1 MKHYITQIDLTP
13 KVVKEKKITDT
24 YSLHRLVYDQFDL
37 TDSCEEGQ
45 RQAPLWTMTNGD
57 VVKKLIILSSIEP
70 RIVDCDD
77 VMQARS
83 VKEMPEELL
92 DHSDYLFK
100 VTVNPVLVTK
110 SNEKRKVIP
119 IKDVTEIKK
128 WFVNKCLKNGM
139 EVNSNSLDLIS
150 QKADIFKANNIKNV
164 INKCVLQG
172 QLKVI
177 DQEKFRYAIFNGIG
191 RSKTFGCGLMQVL
204 PIL

>member
-13 KVVKEKKITDT
+13 NVVKEQKITDT
-24 YSLHRLVYDQFDL
+24 YSLHRVVYDQFDL
-37 TDSCEEGQ
+37 TGSCEEGQ
-45 RQAPLWTMTNGD
+45 RQAPLWTVSNGD

-70 RIVDCDD
+70 RNVESEA

-83 VKEMPEELL
+83 VKEMPEDLL
-92 DHSDYLFK
+92 EHSDYLFK
-100 VTVNPVLVTK
+100 ITVNPVLVRR
-110 SNEKRKVIP
+110 NEKLKVIP

-139 EVNSNSLDLIS
+139 EVNCSSLDLIS
-150 QKADIFKANNIKNV
+150 KKADIFKANNIKNV
-164 INKCVLQG
+164 INKCVVKG

-177 DQEKFRYAIFNGIG
+177 DPEKFRYAIFNGIG

>member
-13 KVVKEKKITDT
+13 NVVKEQKITDT
-24 YSLHRLVYDQFDL
+24 YSLHRVVYDQFDL
-37 TDSCEEGQ
+37 TGSCEEVQ
-45 RQAPLWTMTNGD
+45 RQAPLWTVSNGD

-70 RIVDCDD
+70 RNVESEA

-83 VKEMPEELL
+83 VKEMPEDLL

-100 VTVNPVLVTK
+100 ITVNPVLVRR
-110 SNEKRKVIP
+110 NEKLKVIP

-139 EVNSNSLDLIS
+139 EVNCSSLDLIS
-150 QKADIFKANNIKNV
+150 KKADIFKANNIKNV
-164 INKCVLQG
+164 INKCVVQG

-177 DQEKFRYAIFNGIG
+177 DPEKFRYAIFNGIG

>member
-13 KVVKEKKITDT
+13 NVVKEQKITDT
-24 YSLHRLVYDQFDL
+24 YSLHRVVYDQFDL
-37 TDSCEEGQ
+37 TGSCEEGQ
-45 RQAPLWTMTNGD
+45 RQAPLWTVSNGD

-70 RIVDCDD
+70 RNVESEA

-83 VKEMPEELL
+83 VKEMPEDLL
-92 DHSDYLFK
+92 EHSDYLFK
-100 VTVNPVLVTK
+100 ITVNPVLVRRNK
-110 SNEKRKVIP
+110 KLKVIP

-139 EVNSNSLDLIS
+139 EVNCSSLDLIS
-150 QKADIFKANNIKNV
+150 KKADIFKANNIKNV
-164 INKCVLQG
+164 INKCVVQG

-177 DQEKFRYAIFNGIG
+177 DPEKFRYAIFNGIG

>member
-13 KVVKEKKITDT
+13 NVVKEQKITDT
-24 YSLHRLVYDQFDL
+24 YSLHRVVYDQFDL
-37 TDSCEEGQ
+37 TGSCEEGQ
-45 RQAPLWTMTNGD
+45 RQAPLWTVSNGD

-70 RIVDCDD
+70 RNVESEA

-83 VKEMPEELL
+83 VKEMPEDLL
-92 DHSDYLFK
+92 EHSDYLFK
-100 VTVNPVLVTK
+100 ITVNPVLVRR
-110 SNEKRKVIP
+110 NEKLKVIP

-139 EVNSNSLDLIS
+139 EVNCSSLDLIS
-150 QKADIFKANNIKNV
+150 KKADIFKANNIKNV
-164 INKCVLQG
+164 INKCVVQG

-177 DQEKFRYAIFNGIG
+177 DPEKFRYEIFNGIG

-204 PIL
+204 PYL

>member
-13 KVVKEKKITDT
+13 NVVKEQKITDT
-24 YSLHRLVYDQFDL
+24 YSLHRVVYDQFDL
-37 TDSCEEGQ
+37 TGSCEEGQ
-45 RQAPLWTMTNGD
+45 RQAPLWTVSNGD

-70 RIVDCDD
+70 RNVESEA

-83 VKEMPEELL
+83 VKEMPEDLL
-92 DHSDYLFK
+92 EHSDYLFK
-100 VTVNPVLVTK
+100 ITVNPVLVRR
-110 SNEKRKVIP
+110 NEKLKVIP

-128 WFVNKCLKNGM
+128 WFVNKCLKNRM
-139 EVNSNSLDLIS
+139 EFNCSSLDLIAK
-150 QKADIFKANNIKNV
+150 KADIFKANNNKNV
-164 INKCVLQG
+164 INKCVVQG

-177 DQEKFRYAIFNGIG
+177 DPEKFRYAIFNGIG

>member
-13 KVVKEKKITDT
+13 NVVKEQKITDT
-24 YSLHRLVYDQFDL
+24 YSLHRVVYDQFDL
-37 TDSCEEGQ
+37 TGSCEEGQ
-45 RQAPLWTMTNGD
+45 RQAPLWTVSNGD

-70 RIVDCDD
+70 RNVESEA

-83 VKEMPEELL
+83 VKEMPEDLL
-92 DHSDYLFK
+92 EHSDYLFK
-100 VTVNPVLVTK
+100 ITVNPVLVRR
-110 SNEKRKVIP
+110 NEKLKVIP

-139 EVNSNSLDLIS
+139 EVNCSSLDLIS
-150 QKADIFKANNIKNV
+150 KKADIFKANNIKNV
-164 INKCVLQG
+164 INKCVVQG

-177 DQEKFRYAIFNGIG
+177 DPEKFRYAIFNGIG

-204 PIL
+204 PFL

>member
-13 KVVKEKKITDT
+13 NVVKEQKITDT
-24 YSLHRLVYDQFDL
+24 YSLHRVVYDQFDL
-37 TDSCEEGQ
+37 TGSCEEGQ
-45 RQAPLWTMTNGD
+45 RQAPLWTVSNGD

-70 RIVDCDD
+70 RNVESEA

-83 VKEMPEELL
+83 VKEMPEDLL
-92 DHSDYLFK
+92 EHSDYLFK
-100 VTVNPVLVTK
+100 ITVNPVLVRR
-110 SNEKRKVIP
+110 NEKLKVIP

-139 EVNSNSLDLIS
+139 EVNCSSLDLIS
-150 QKADIFKANNIKNV
+150 KKADIFKANNIKNV
-164 INKCVLQG
+164 INKCVVQG

-177 DQEKFRYAIFNGIG
+177 HPEKFRYAIFNGIG

>member
-13 KVVKEKKITDT
+13 NVVKEQKITDT
-24 YSLHRLVYDQFDL
+24 YSLHRVVYDQFDL
-37 TDSCEEGQ
+37 TGSCEEGQ
-45 RQAPLWTMTNGD
+45 RQAPLWTVSNGD

-70 RIVDCDD
+70 RNVESEA

-83 VKEMPEELL
+83 VKEMPEDLL
-92 DHSDYLFK
+92 EHSDYLFK
-100 VTVNPVLVTK
+100 ITVNPVLVRR
-110 SNEKRKVIP
+110 NEKLKVIP

-139 EVNSNSLDLIS
+139 EVNCSSLDLIS
-150 QKADIFKANNIKNV
+150 KKADIFKANNIKNV
-164 INKCVLQG
+164 INKCVVQG

-177 DQEKFRYAIFNGIG
+177 DPEKFRYAIFNGIG

>member
-13 KVVKEKKITDT
+13 NVVKEQKITDT
-24 YSLHRLVYDQFDL
+24 YSLHRVVYDQFDL
-37 TDSCEEGQ
+37 TGSCEEGQ
-45 RQAPLWTMTNGD
+45 RQAPLWTVSNGD

-70 RIVDCDD
+70 RNVESEA

-83 VKEMPEELL
+83 VKEMPEDLL
-92 DHSDYLFK
+92 EHNDYLLK
-100 VTVNPVLVTK
+100 ITVNPVLVRR
-110 SNEKRKVIP
+110 NEKLKVIP

-139 EVNSNSLDLIS
+139 EVNCSSLDLIS
-150 QKADIFKANNIKNV
+150 KKADIFKANNIKNV
-164 INKCVLQG
+164 INKCVVQG

-177 DQEKFRYAIFNGIG
+177 DPEKFRYAIFNGIG

>member
-1 MKHYITQIDLTP
+1 MKHYITQIDLTSN
-13 KVVKEKKITDT
+13 VVKEQKITDT
-24 YSLHRLVYDQFDL
+24 YSLHRVVYDQFDL
-37 TDSCEEGQ
+37 TGSCEEGQ
-45 RQAPLWTMTNGD
+45 RQAPLWTVSNGD

-70 RIVDCDD
+70 RNVESEA

-83 VKEMPEELL
+83 VKEMPEDLL
-92 DHSDYLFK
+92 EHSDYLFK
-100 VTVNPVLVTK
+100 ITVNPVLVRR
-110 SNEKRKVIP
+110 NEKLKVIP

-139 EVNSNSLDLIS
+139 EVNCSSLDLIS
-150 QKADIFKANNIKNV
+150 KKADIFKANNIKNV
-164 INKCVLQG
+164 INKCVVQG

-177 DQEKFRYAIFNGIG
+177 DPEKFRYAIFNGIG

>member
-13 KVVKEKKITDT
+13 NVVKEQKITDT
-24 YSLHRLVYDQFDL
+24 YSLHRVVYDQFDL
-37 TDSCEEGQ
+37 TGSCEEGQ
-45 RQAPLWTMTNGD
+45 RQAPLWTVSNGD

-70 RIVDCDD
+70 RNVESEA

-83 VKEMPEELL
+83 VKEMPEDLL

-100 VTVNPVLVTK
+100 ITVNPVLVRR
-110 SNEKRKVIP
+110 NEKLKVIP

-139 EVNSNSLDLIS
+139 EVNCSSLDLIS
-150 QKADIFKANNIKNV
+150 KKADIFKANNIKNV
-164 INKCVLQG
+164 INKCVVQG

-177 DQEKFRYAIFNGIG
+177 DPEKFRYAIFNGIG

>member
-13 KVVKEKKITDT
+13 NVVKEQKISDT
-24 YSLHRLVYDQFDL
+24 YSLHRVVYDQFDL
-37 TDSCEEGQ
+37 TGSCEEGQ
-45 RQAPLWTMTNGD
+45 RQAPLWTVSNGD

-70 RIVDCDD
+70 RNVESEA

-83 VKEMPEELL
+83 VKEMPEDLL
-92 DHSDYLFK
+92 EHSDYLFK
-100 VTVNPVLVTK
+100 ITVNPVLVRR
-110 SNEKRKVIP
+110 NEKLKVIP

-139 EVNSNSLDLIS
+139 EVNCSSLDLIS
-150 QKADIFKANNIKNV
+150 KKADIFKANNIKNV
-164 INKCVLQG
+164 INKCVVQG

-177 DQEKFRYAIFNGIG
+177 DPEKFRYAIFNGIG

>member
-13 KVVKEKKITDT
+13 NVVKEQKITDT
-24 YSLHRLVYDQFDL
+24 YSLHRVVYDQFDL
-37 TDSCEEGQ
+37 TGSCEEGQ
-45 RQAPLWTMTNGD
+45 RQAPLWTVSNSD

-70 RIVDCDD
+70 RNVESEA

-83 VKEMPEELL
+83 VKEMPEDLL
-92 DHSDYLFK
+92 EHSDYLFK
-100 VTVNPVLVTK
+100 ITVNPVLVRR
-110 SNEKRKVIP
+110 NEKLKVIP

-139 EVNSNSLDLIS
+139 EVNCSSLDLIS
-150 QKADIFKANNIKNV
+150 KKADIFKANNIKNV
-164 INKCVLQG
+164 INKCVVQG

-177 DQEKFRYAIFNGIG
+177 DPEKFRYAIFNGIG

>member
-13 KVVKEKKITDT
+13 NVVKEQKITDT
-24 YSLHRLVYDQFDL
+24 YSLHRVVYDQFDL
-37 TDSCEEGQ
+37 TGSCEEGQ
-45 RQAPLWTMTNGD
+45 RQAPLWTVSNGD
-57 VVKKLIILSSIEP
+57 VVKKRIILSSIEP
-70 RIVDCDD
+70 RNVESEA

-83 VKEMPEELL
+83 VKEMPEDLL
-92 DHSDYLFK
+92 EHSDYLFK
-100 VTVNPVLVTK
+100 ITVNPVLVRR
-110 SNEKRKVIP
+110 NEKLKVIP

-139 EVNSNSLDLIS
+139 EVNCSSLDLIS
-150 QKADIFKANNIKNV
+150 KKADIFKANNIKNV
-164 INKCVLQG
+164 INKCVVQG

-177 DQEKFRYAIFNGIG
+177 DPEKFRYAIFNGIG